1 MVYEWESKRAVCYRL
16 YIEEKKSL
24 EDIIEI
30 MRTEYQFCPS
40 KRAFQ
45 TQFKRWGFPSKQ
57 NPAHK
62 NVDLVARVKDLWE
75 RNENQRDMLRILNEE
90 GYEIKERELMRLRSK
105 NRWLLRVPNGMKA
118 GSVDDGEPLGDGQ
131 NHHDHDHNQSPDQPP
146 TPAVGEQDGLM
157 PGTGA
162 EGMEHD
168 AAATAA
174 AANAEMYDGTTKSL
188 PLEPMSQAKRQERL
202 ARLQEESDARW
213 ATKKRRRRTRGWA
226 GLPADPP
233 GPPRFPSETTLD
245 ESKMYLCLDEATYRE
260 VREQFQ
266 RICTEAGFAKKTAAG
281 AERWQAAK
289 DRLVRESAHL
299 QAMLWTAAAAG
310 NVGVGGGGLE
320 AKTLALDVV
329 CTDVTKR
336 MRTLSSRMTIAA
348 AKNALG
354 INPEESR
361 RIRNAF
367 YDALRADCFTS
378 KLEMGHDRWRELK
391 RRWIQDSPILQRIL
405 AADADAADPERHAL
419 KLKAVEVLCRDVMK
433 RLRDDQAKR
442 DPSKRQFFTT
452 RGNAQARTFAAQA
465 LARSRTTAHGG
476 DPANANANAH
486 NTNSASNSPGGGAQH
501 LAAMQ
506 QIDPSL
512 IQAAANDP
520 AYALAAH
527 HQHHHHHHHHQVA
540 AAAVAAAAAS
550 SSSSSAAS
558 SSTASAPAAESA
570 AAPFGYSSAIL
581 DPSPPHH
588 AHHPQHHIPVF
599 LRVHPQSTMHA
610 QAKTWLGKLASRSVD
625 ELRLLGALKFKDARV
640 ARIEG
645 TLRDDSGAEI
655 CFLISEDHELDA
667 YLTHVEGRTA
677 TFAFLLQPA

>member
-131 NHHDHDHNQSPDQPP
+131 DHHDHDHNQSPDQPP

-245 ESKMYLCLDEATYRE
+245 ESKMYLCLDEATY
-260 VREQFQ
+260 
-266 RICTEAGFAKKTAAG
+266 
-281 AERWQAAK
+281 
-289 DRLVRESAHL
+289 
-299 QAMLWTAAAAG
+299 
-310 NVGVGGGGLE
+310 
-320 AKTLALDVV
+320 
-329 CTDVTKR
+329 
-336 MRTLSSRMTIAA
+336 
-348 AKNALG
+348 
-354 INPEESR
+354 
-361 RIRNAF
+361 
-367 YDALRADCFTS
+367 
-378 KLEMGHDRWRELK
+378 
-391 RRWIQDSPILQRIL
+391 
-405 AADADAADPERHAL
+405 
-419 KLKAVEVLCRDVMK
+419 
-433 RLRDDQAKR
+433 
-442 DPSKRQFFTT
+442 
-452 RGNAQARTFAAQA
+452 
-465 LARSRTTAHGG
+465 
-476 DPANANANAH
+476 
-486 NTNSASNSPGGGAQH
+486 
-501 LAAMQ
+501 
-506 QIDPSL
+506 
-512 IQAAANDP
+512 
-520 AYALAAH
+520 
-527 HQHHHHHHHHQVA
+527 
-540 AAAVAAAAAS
+540 
-550 SSSSSAAS
+550 
-558 SSTASAPAAESA
+558 
-570 AAPFGYSSAIL
+570 
-581 DPSPPHH
+581 
-588 AHHPQHHIPVF
+588 
-599 LRVHPQSTMHA
+599 
-610 QAKTWLGKLASRSVD
+610 
-625 ELRLLGALKFKDARV
+625 
-640 ARIEG
+640 
-645 TLRDDSGAEI
+645 
-655 CFLISEDHELDA
+655 
-667 YLTHVEGRTA
+667 
-677 TFAFLLQPA
+677 